1 MINLSLRAQY
11 LWGKTS
17 GGRFFRSGSEGD
29 WLPLYVHFADAA
41 EIAAKLWDEWM
52 PNSVKDII
60 VRGFLRNGVTESP
73 SLDQDF
79 ASQKISASAA
89 SNHSL
94 SDHYEQARKLFV
106 FLAAAHDLGKAS
118 PAFQMS
124 VCGADKE
131 LLTRLIDEGL
141 PMPKMSDKKTYKP
154 HAFVSQLILERNE
167 VDTSYAVILGG
178 HHGKPPQFADF
189 REYMGHEA
197 ELGFDNDAWVKVQDE
212 LFYYALSLSGLSAAP
227 QGKINMHAQVVLS
240 GLVIMADWLASD
252 SRKFSL
258 FSDYKLQKISS
269 SRVEN
274 AWEEFD
280 LPPHWKPQLGGSI
293 KDMFRRRF
301 AASFSP
307 RRLQIKV
314 AEAIDACRDPGILVV
329 EGPMGVGKTEAA
341 LVAAEIMAGKTG
353 CGGVF
358 FGLPTMATSD
368 GMFERILHW
377 VNRIAEDDEY
387 PQSIF
392 LAHGKAHLNE
402 AFTGIGITN
411 ENVGDEGEDNVTVND
426 WMRGRKKGI
435 LANVVVGTVD
445 QLLFMALKM
454 KHLAVRHLALAS
466 KVIIIDE
473 CHAYDAYMN
482 GYLMRALT
490 WLGKYKTPVILLS
503 ATLPINTRRQLIEAY
518 LGTDFSCDATTV
530 CNSSVDVSSNGV
542 QEDGQIESNWI
553 TNTDYPVITYTD
565 GKNVRQTPIEHTLG
579 SLSVKIEYLDDD
591 RVVEMLDELLTD
603 GGCAGIICNTVG
615 RAQEMYE
622 LLKSHFGAFCVVCE
636 NDESSKQESI
646 EMPLQLFHSRFLSLE
661 RAEGERNLRQWLGVD
676 ATLENGK
683 RPKKMIVVGTQV
695 LEQSLDI
702 DFDLLI
708 SDIAPM
714 DLLIQRIGRLH
725 RHHRAMR
732 PGKLNTAKC
741 FIIGVKSREN
751 MLFEDAITEI
761 YPQYLLMNTVH
772 LLPDSVLLP
781 DDISPLVQNTYDDSG
796 VDIDERLFDQ
806 YAIARGDY
814 DRIISQKE
822 ERANDFQI
830 GDPSKVAIKNMVNWI
845 DIERND
851 GKNNEA
857 EASVRDTEDSLEVIV
872 LMRDQEN
879 RLRLLPEIERIAGI
893 GDYELSRDYAPN
905 DAVAKILASCT
916 IRLPFRKDW
925 QISKVIKELEQEL
938 REWQQSYWLRGELF
952 LILDANMRCELAG
965 YEVEYSGDR
974 GLRLYW
980 KRGKDE

>member
-1 MINLSLRAQY
+1 MKDLSCRAKA

-17 GGRFFRSGSEGD
+17 GNRFFRSGPEGS
-29 WLPLYVHFADAA
+29 WLPLYVHLADAA
-41 EIAAKLWDEWM
+41 EIAAKLWDEWI
-52 PNSVKDII
+52 PNSVKDIV
-60 VRGFLRNGVTESP
+60 VRGFLRNDATGSFLSNRGSELHKTSVP
-73 SLDQDF
+73 
-79 ASQKISASAA
+79 AA
-89 SNHSL
+89 SNYSL
-94 SDHYEQARKLFV
+94 SDHYEQAKKLFI
-106 FLAAAHDLGKAS
+106 FLAAAHDLGKAI
-118 PAFQMS
+118 PAFQML
-124 VCGADKE
+124 VFGADRE

-141 PMPKMSDKKTYKP
+141 LMPKMSDGKTYKP
-154 HAFVSQLILERNE
+154 HALVSQLILERNE

-189 REYMGHEA
+189 KNYIGHEA

-212 LFYYALSLSGLSAAP
+212 LFYYALSLSGLVAAP
-227 QGKINMHAQVVLS
+227 QGKISMQAQVVLS

-258 FSDYKLQKISS
+258 FSDYKLQKTLPG
-269 SRVEN
+269 RAED
-274 AWEEFD
+274 AWEGLK
-280 LPPHWKPQLGGSI
+280 LPPHWKPQFDGSI
-293 KDMFRRRF
+293 KDMFKRRF
-301 AASFSP
+301 SASFTP

-314 AEAIDACRDPGILVV
+314 AEAVDACGDPGILVV

-341 LVAAEIMAGKTG
+341 LVAAEIMADKTG

-377 VNRIAEDDEY
+377 VNRIAGDDEY

-402 AFTGIGITN
+402 AFTGIAVTS
-411 ENVGDEGEDNVTVND
+411 ENVGDEGGDNITVHD
-426 WMRGRKKGI
+426 WMRGRKKGM
-435 LANVVVGTVD
+435 LANIVVGTVD

-454 KHLAVRHLALAS
+454 KHLAIRHLALAG

-482 GYLMRALT
+482 GYLMCALK

-503 ATLPINTRRQLIEAY
+503 ATLPVNTRRQLIEAY
-518 LGTDFSCDATTV
+518 LNADFSRDATTAR
-530 CNSSVDVSSNGV
+530 NSSIDDFASDEPEGRNVGSDWTIN
-542 QEDGQIESNWI
+542 
-553 TNTDYPVITYTD
+553 TNYPIITYTD
-565 GKNVRQTPIEHTLG
+565 GKNVRQTSIDHTLG
-579 SLSVKIEYLDDD
+579 GLSVKIEYLDDE
-591 RVVEMLDELLTD
+591 RVVETLDELLTE
-603 GGCAGIICNTVG
+603 GGCAGLICNTVS

-622 LLKSHFGAFCVVCE
+622 LLKSHFDAFCVIDE
-636 NDESSKQESI
+636 NDELPKQKSI
-646 EMPLQLFHSRFLSLE
+646 ERLLRLLHSRFLSLE
-661 RAEGERNLRQWLGVD
+661 RAEREKNLRQWLGAD

-702 DFDLLI
+702 DFDILF

-725 RHHRAMR
+725 RHHRASR
-732 PGKLNTAKC
+732 PSKLKTAKC

-761 YPQYLLMNTVH
+761 YPQYLLMNTVQ

-781 DDISPLVQNTYDDSG
+781 DDISILVQNTYDDNG
-796 VDIDERLFDQ
+796 VDIGEHLFDQ
-806 YAIARGDY
+806 YAIAKRDY
-814 DRIISQKE
+814 DEIISQKE

-830 GDPSKVAIKNMVNWI
+830 GAPGQTITGNMVNWI
-845 DIERND
+845 NVERSD
-851 GKNNEA
+851 GKNKEA

-872 LMRDQEN
+872 LMRDQES
-879 RLRLLPEIERIAGI
+879 RLRLLPVIEKISNI
-893 GDYELSRDYAPN
+893 GDYELFRDYVPN
-905 DAVAKILASCT
+905 EAVAKILASCT

-925 QISKVIKELEQEL
+925 QISKAIKELEQEL
-938 REWQQSYWLRGELF
+938 QEWQQSHWLKGELF
-952 LILDANMRCELAG
+952 LILDENMHCKLAG
-965 YEVEYSGDR
+965 CEVEYSEDK
-974 GLRLYW
+974 GLELHW
-980 KRGKDE
+980 KRGKNE